1 MQSKEESDKPYDKSI
16 RKRLTRTVLIPSVTL
31 LVLWTAVSS
40 YFFIN
45 GLYVRLVAASV
56 REVSIPAA
64 TALAAVQKERQTAL
78 QYLDDPVVGQTRL
91 LEQQKATDEKLVVL
105 QAAFASTISSAPDEV
120 AAKVNA
126 LKGQFDQLPVLRSQ
140 INFRSIDRAQVNDYY
155 NGVLDSAS
163 NLFDTQARIVP
174 DAEAAH
180 GGVTATTVFR
190 ASDLMS
196 RETSLV
202 SAAFAAGSFAP
213 DDFVEFTRLS
223 GSYRTQLAQIEPFLD
238 PEVRGKYQALVTS
251 PAWKQLIEA
260 EDALVKRGPWAG
272 SGQNTVPVTETDWQS
287 ATEQVAQRLNDLAI
301 EQADKVSG
309 AAIDSGDAQLRNAI
323 IGSVLALLASLAAII
338 VAVRV
343 SRSLVDRALM
353 TRLARLRNDSLDLAR
368 NRLPRIVERL
378 KNGEPVDVKQELP
391 QLDHGRD
398 EIGQVAEAFNAA
410 QLTAVNAAASEAKA
424 RSGVH
429 NVFLGIAHRNQVL
442 VHQQLQILD
451 EMESREENSTQLASL
466 FQLDHLA
473 ARARRTTENLI
484 ILGGKQPGRRWR
496 KPVPLMEVLRAAV
509 SETEQYS
516 RVQVEQVA
524 DVAIIGAAV
533 ADTIHLIAELVDNA
547 TSFSPPGSPVEVTS
561 RQVARGVVVDV
572 SDQGLGMKE
581 SVLQWANEMMAE
593 APEFDAM
600 ALRADSSLGLFV
612 VARLA
617 AKLGITVTFDPSR
630 YGGLRA
636 TVLIPTQYLAG
647 KHDAD
652 QNGEGEAAALQH
664 APVLAQV
671 GASSSHAQ
679 SSHTAPS
686 PTVSSPTVSSP
697 MASSHA
703 TETHVPAPSKPAMP
717 PADPPSSF
725 TGQIPM
731 KRDAKPRP
739 YPARALTPPESL
751 FTPPPVAEA
760 PRAAAPPEPPPGQ
773 PDDRPRLPRR
783 EPQQNLVA
791 QLEDEPAEDGRNDV
805 VPGESTARSLAAF
818 HKGTRR
824 GRDVADD
831 Q

>member
-1 MQSKEESDKPYDKSI
+1 MQNKDDKDESDKPYDKSI

-45 GLYVRLVAASV
+45 GVYVRAVASSV

-64 TALAAVQKERQTAL
+64 TALSALQKERQIAL
-78 QYLDDPVVGQTRL
+78 QYLDDPALGQSRL
-91 LEQQKATDEKLVVL
+91 QEQQKTTDEKLGAL
-105 QAAFASTISSAPDEV
+105 QTAFAATISNAPDEI
-120 AAKVNA
+120 ATKVDA
-126 LKGQFDQLPVLRSQ
+126 LKNQFDQLPVLRSQ
-140 INFRSIDRAQVNDYY
+140 ISFRSIDRTQVNSYY
-155 NGVLDSAS
+155 NGVLDTAS
-163 NLFDTQARIVP
+163 NLFDTQARVVP
-174 DAEAAH
+174 DAQAAY
-180 GGVTATTVFR
+180 GGITATSVFR
-190 ASDLMS
+190 AGDMMS

-202 SAAFAAGSFAP
+202 STALATGAFAPG
-213 DDFVEFTRLS
+213 DFVQFTQLS
-223 GSYRTQLAQIEPFLD
+223 GYYRTQLTQIAPFLD
-238 PEVRGKYQALVTS
+238 AEVRDKYQALTTS
-251 PAWKQLIEA
+251 AAWKQLASA
-260 EDALVKRGPWAG
+260 EDALVKRGPWGAG
-272 SGQNTVPVTETDWQS
+272 EQRSVPVTEADWQN
-287 ATEQVAQRLNDLAI
+287 ATDQVAQRLNDMAI
-301 EQADKVSG
+301 EQADKVSA

-323 IGSVLALLASLAAII
+323 VGSILALLASLAAII

-368 NRLPRIVERL
+368 NRLPRIVDRL
-378 KNGEPVDVKQELP
+378 KNGEAVDVKDELP

-398 EIGQVAEAFNAA
+398 EIGQVAEAFNLA

-451 EMESREENSTQLASL
+451 EMESREDNSTQLASL

-496 KPVPLMEVLRAAV
+496 KPVALMEVLRAAV
-509 SETEQYS
+509 SETEQYA

-524 DVAIIGAAV
+524 DVAIAGAAV

-561 RQVARGVVVDV
+561 RLVARGVVVDV
-572 SDQGLGMKE
+572 SDQGLGMKDG
-581 SVLQWANEMMAE
+581 VRQWANAMMVE
-593 APEFDAM
+593 TPEFDAM

-636 TVLIPTQYLAG
+636 TVLIPAQHLAG
-647 KHDAD
+647 
-652 QNGEGEAAALQH
+652 EQH
-664 APVLAQV
+664 ADLLDDAEFTPLEDTAVFAPVGGPAPQARESSPRAGLVTAQV
-671 GASSSHAQ
+671 
-679 SSHTAPS
+679 
-686 PTVSSPTVSSP
+686 
-697 MASSHA
+697 
-703 TETHVPAPSKPAMP
+703 E
-717 PADPPSSF
+717 
-725 TGQIPM
+725 
-731 KRDAKPRP
+731 RDAKPRP
-739 YPARALTPPESL
+739 YPARALPPLDSAVTEGTHASG
-751 FTPPPVAEA
+751 P
-760 PRAAAPPEPPPGQ
+760 AAPPSELG
-773 PDDRPRLPRR
+773 DDRPLLPQRV
-783 EPQQNLVA
+783 PQQNLLT
-791 QLEDEPAEDGRNDV
+791 QLEDEPDEDGHNDV
-805 VPGESTARSLAAF
+805 VPGESTARTLAAF

-824 GRDVADD
+824 GRDGAEDS
-831 Q
+831 

>member
-1 MQSKEESDKPYDKSI
+1 MQNKDEQDESDKPYDKSI

-31 LVLWTAVSS
+31 LVLWTALSS

-64 TALAAVQKERQTAL
+64 TALAAFQQERQTAL
-78 QYLDDPVVGQTRL
+78 RYLDNPSAGQAGL
-91 LEQQKATDEKLVVL
+91 QEKQQATDEKLVAL
-105 QAAFASTISSAPDEV
+105 QAAFDSTISSAPDEI
-120 AAKVNA
+120 ATKVNG
-126 LKGQFDQLPVLRSQ
+126 LKSQFEQLPVLRSQ

-155 NGVLDSAS
+155 NGVLDAAS
-163 NLFDTQARIVP
+163 NLFDTQARVVP

-190 ASDLMS
+190 AGDLMS

-202 SAAFAAGSFAP
+202 STAFAAKAFDP
-213 DDFVEFTRLS
+213 DDFVQFTQLS
-223 GSYRTQLAQIEPFLD
+223 GAYRTQLAQVEPFLD
-238 PEVRGKYQALVTS
+238 PEVRAKYQALTTS
-251 PAWKQLIEA
+251 PAWDQLANA
-260 EDALVKRGPWAG
+260 EEALVKRGPWAG
-272 SGQNTVPVTETDWQS
+272 AQANNLPVSEADWQS
-287 ATEQVAQRLNDLAI
+287 AANQVASSLNDLSI
-301 EQADKVSG
+301 QQADKVSA
-309 AAIDSGDAQLRNAI
+309 AAIESGDAQLRNAI

-353 TRLARLRNDSLDLAR
+353 TRLARLRDDALDLAR
-368 NRLPRIVERL
+368 NRLPRIVGRL
-378 KNGEPVDVKQELP
+378 KSGEPVDLKQELP

-496 KPVPLMEVLRAAV
+496 KPVPLLEVLRAAV
-509 SETEQYS
+509 SETEQYA

-524 DVAIIGAAV
+524 DVAIVGVAV

-561 RQVARGVVVDV
+561 RKVARGVVVDV
-572 SDQGLGMKE
+572 SDQGLGMKD
-581 SVLQWANEMMAE
+581 SVRQWANEMMAE

-636 TVLIPTQYLAG
+636 TVLIPSQHLAG
-647 KHDAD
+647 EEAER
-652 QNGEGEAAALQH
+652 NGEAEFTAAPDNA
-664 APVLAQV
+664 VLASV
-671 GASSSHAQ
+671 GA
-679 SSHTAPS
+679 
-686 PTVSSPTVSSP
+686 
-697 MASSHA
+697 
-703 TETHVPAPSKPAMP
+703 PAPSASAQESSAPTMNTH
-717 PADPPSSF
+717 SSF
-725 TGQIPM
+725 TGQIPL
-731 KRDAKPRP
+731 KRDVKPRP
-739 YPARALTPPESL
+739 YPARAHTPEAAPTTPPA
-751 FTPPPVAEA
+751 FTEA
-760 PRAAAPPEPPPGQ
+760 KPAAPAEPPP
-773 PDDRPRLPRR
+773 PPADDRPRLPRR

-791 QLEDEPAEDGRNDV
+791 QLEHEPDDDV
-805 VPGESTARSLAAF
+805 QSTVTPGEGTARTLAAF

-824 GRDVADD
+824 GRDGDS
-831 Q
+831 